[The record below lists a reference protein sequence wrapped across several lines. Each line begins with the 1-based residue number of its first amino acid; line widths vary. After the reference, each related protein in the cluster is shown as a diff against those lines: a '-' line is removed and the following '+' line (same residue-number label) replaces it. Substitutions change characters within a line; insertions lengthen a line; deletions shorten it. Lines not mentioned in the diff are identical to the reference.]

1 MKKTLSTRQK
11 WVRNAAIVFFTLLL
25 LLTFFSNTIMNHSLA
40 EVATVSV
47 TSESV
52 STKVRGTGTVEAGEQ
67 TDVKLS
73 ESREIAEVLVEDGDT
88 VKAGD
93 VLFRLTEGDSTE
105 LTEAKQELTSL
116 QEAYKHQILVEE
128 IDPAIVT
135 KAETGGVDYESA
147 TARLKTLKDAVDNA
161 QAASDS
167 IQKQTQAM
175 DNGLTDFD
183 TQVTQANA
191 DLDAANKQLAEA
203 ESAFGA
209 YGLDES
215 TIMAVLN
222 GTADEEMMIDYA
234 TAQNAKAALDAYKQA
249 QALVDQCTTAA
260 TDAANAQTAERNRL
274 AQTASS
280 AQETLD
286 AATKAHEEYLSE
298 INKIDELQT
307 QYKAICEKQ
316 TAYDKLAASAVG
328 TEVPAAVDGRIS
340 GVNVK
345 KGDTTSPDLTL
356 CSILSSKSGYTLRF
370 SVTKQQAA
378 KVKTGDQATI
388 ANSWYYPDLTAT
400 LRSIKNDPQDPGRS
414 KVLVFDI
421 QGDAEI
427 GQSMTLSVGEKNAT
441 YDFVVPNSA
450 VREDNNGKFILII
463 KEKNSPLGNRY
474 VATRVD
480 VDILASDD
488 SKTAVTGALEG
499 YEYVITTSTKLVSP
513 GDYVRLAE
521 TAEQ

>member
-1 MKKTLSTRQK
+1 MKKKLSTRQK
-11 WVRNAAIVFFTLLL
+11 WVRNAAIVFFVVLL

-52 STKVRGTGTVEAGEQ
+52 STKVRGTGTVEAGEL
-67 TDVKLS
+67 TDVKLA
-73 ESREIAEVLVEDGDT
+73 ESREIAEVLVENGDA

-93 VLFRLTEGDSTE
+93 VLFRLTEGQSTE

-116 QEAYKHQILVEE
+116 QETYKHQILVEE
-128 IDPAIVT
+128 IDPAIVS
-135 KAETGGVDYESA
+135 KAESGGIDYEAA
-147 TARLKTLKDAVDNA
+147 TARLKTLKAAVDSA

-175 DNGLTDFD
+175 DSGLTAFD

-191 DLDAANKQLAEA
+191 DLEAANKQLTDA
-203 ESAFGA
+203 ESAFSA
-209 YGLDES
+209 YGLDEA

-222 GTADEEMMIDYA
+222 GTADEEVMIDYA
-234 TAQNAKAALDAYKQA
+234 TAQSAKAALDACKQA
-249 QALVDQCTTAA
+249 QTLVDERTNALTNA
-260 TDAANAQTAERNRL
+260 TNAQTAERNRL
-274 AQTASS
+274 AQASAN

-286 AATKAHEEYLSE
+286 AATKAHEEYLNE
-298 INKIDELQT
+298 INKIKDLQA
-307 QYKAICEKQ
+307 QYKTIQEKQ
-316 TAYDKLAASAVG
+316 AAYNKLAANAVG
-328 TEVPAAVDGRIS
+328 TEVKAAADGKIS
-340 GVNVK
+340 GINVK
-345 KGDTTSPDLTL
+345 KGDTTSPDLPL
-356 CSILSSKSGYTLRF
+356 CSIQNSKNGYTLRF

-378 KVKTGDQATI
+378 KVKTGDEATI
-388 ANSWYYPDLTAT
+388 ANSWFYSDLTAT
-400 LRSIKNDPQDPGRS
+400 LKSIKNDPQDPGKS

-421 QGDAEI
+421 QGDAEV
-427 GQSMTLSVGEKNAT
+427 GQTMTLSVGEKNAT

-499 YEYVITTSTKLVSP
+499 YEYVITTSTKLVNP